1 MFDLVAFIPRAIMQS
16 IPLLM
21 GSTGETLTEKS
32 GNLNLGIPGIMYVG
46 AMSGVIGAFLYE
58 QSVPDGAGLNSFLA
72 ICIPLVFS
80 LIGSL
85 LISVV
90 AILPIVY
97 SQITNATGAQMN
109 IALGGTSVIILVGVA
124 LETVRQLESQLM
136 VRQYKGFLS

>member
-1 MFDLVAFIPRAIMQS
+1 IQYNPVEMAN
-16 IPLLM
+16 
-21 GSTGETLTEKS
+21 
-32 GNLNLGIPGIMYVG
+32 NLRRNNGTIPGIRPGKPTSEYLQKV
-46 AMSGVIGAFLYE
+46 
-58 QSVPDGAGLNSFLA
+58 LNR
-72 ICIPLVFS
+72 IV